1 MPASPEPRDDDLADE
16 LRQVQR
22 GLDRRV
28 RRALPLMVLMLLA
41 VFAFVITLSVTG
53 PSPRLAQLQKEPV
66 LVAPIPAVEL
76 GRQTRQS
83 QYGIDNAS
91 AYVLVAYQVD
101 VTPEGA
107 LAAWRAAYGQRYGL
121 HDAHNASTLTTL
133 TGSTLQVN
141 VRVAASDRVEGTGSA
156 GTFGAPAPGSTV
168 VTVEVSGNS

>member
-1 MPASPEPRDDDLADE
+1 MPASPEPRDEDLADE

-22 GLDRRV
+22 GLHRRV
-28 RRALPLMVLMLLA
+28 RWALPVMLLMLLA
-41 VFAFVITLSVTG
+41 VLAFVISLSVTG

-83 QYGIDNAS
+83 QFGIDNAS
-91 AYVLVAYQVD
+91 AHVLVAYQVD
-101 VTPEGA
+101 VPPEAA

-121 HDAHNASTLTTL
+121 HDASTLTTL

-141 VRVAASDRVEGTGSA
+141 VRVAASDHLEGTGSA